1 MMNWWKTTVAA
12 DHGNTLDGQLMK
24 QELHRLLVEVAELR
38 EAAISGGPEDIMPR
52 WKGIVREKMVRLPS
66 LEVMPRM
73 SMSELNSLSAQV
85 KDIRESLSK
94 YRLSRIVGG

>member
-1 MMNWWKTTVAA
+1 MNWWKNVTASE
-12 DHGNTLDGQLMK
+12 HGDTLDGQLMK
-24 QELHRLLVEVAELR
+24 QELRRLLLEVAELK

-52 WKGIVREKMVRLPS
+52 WKGIVRDKMIKLPS

-73 SMSELNSLSAQV
+73 SMSELRTLDSQV
-85 KDIRESLSK
+85 NEIREALKK